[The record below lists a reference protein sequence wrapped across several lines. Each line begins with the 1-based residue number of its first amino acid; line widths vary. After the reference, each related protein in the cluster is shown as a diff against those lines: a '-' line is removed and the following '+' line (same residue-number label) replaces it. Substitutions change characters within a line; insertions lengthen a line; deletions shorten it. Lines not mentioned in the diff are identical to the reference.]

1 MPKPQQRVCQHCGKA
16 GHNLTSC
23 PKLAQQLL
31 RSVQKA
37 HSPSAVVDALKAGG
51 SGLKVT
57 GTQTKFIHRK
67 AHKLQRRA
75 AKGRKKAANERR
87 RCLTRSTKDEAKLA
101 LAAKRSMAKAWKAL
115 AKWRLAK
122 AGARGNCRSYPCPR
136 CHAGCTCTT
145 LDGHGQTGNG
155 PQTKRK
161 KALQATLAVKKR
173 KLTSVFFRG
182 SRCGDIYNDIK
193 FFVLHQVKYPFPLP
207 ALVEFVKKYHAA
219 TRPELQQLC
228 KDVGM
233 SRSRSIMKLFR
244 WLLWQEANLGYEEM
258 QAMTLK
264 GVVEGDGTGLK
275 LFKHKGK
282 NCHVALWG
290 LAERP
295 RGSAVPR
302 TVVYFVPVKKV
313 APNAVCP
320 VVRGVKQ
327 VECREDVLASGG
339 LDHVATKSVLVSDG
353 ARLYA
358 RLAREH
364 GLRHRFCVHSKGI
377 WNEKARVRGYGTLD
391 VNTGMI
397 DERWSRIKE
406 WIPKGIWGSDGEGNL
421 NVELWSYVYQWWF
434 RCHHPLKADRQARL
448 AEYWGREA

>member
-1 MPKPQQRVCQHCGKA
+1 MTWTDPVTDWLSDEEDNNGLGPCGYEEASESEEGSFVPDTELDSDEEAEGPVGPAPLAVMPKPQQRVCQHCGKA
-16 GHNLTSC
+16 GRNLRSG

-37 HSPSAVVDALKAGG
+37 HSPSAVVDALRAGG

-57 GTQTKFIHRK
+57 GIQTKFIHRK
-67 AHKLQRRA
+67 AHKLQRRVAHKGSRRVSTARKA

-101 LAAKRSMAKAWKAL
+101 LAEKQSMAKAWKAL
-115 AKWRLAK
+115 VKWRLAK
-122 AGARGNCRSYPCPR
+122 AGARGNCSSYPCPR
-136 CHAGCTCTT
+136 CPAGCTCTK
-145 LDGHGQTGNG
+145 LDGHGQRGNG

-182 SRCGDIYNDIK
+182 SRCGDIYNGII
-193 FFVLHQVKYPFPLP
+193 FCVLPQVKYPFPLP
-207 ALVEFVKKYHAA
+207 ALVEFVEKYHAA

-233 SRSRSIMKLFR
+233 SRSRSVMKLFR
-244 WLLWQEANLGYEEM
+244 WLRWQEANLGYEEM

-275 LFKHKGK
+275 LFKHEGK

-302 TVVYFVPVKKV
+302 AVVYFVPVKKV

-320 VVRGVKQ
+320 
-327 VECREDVLASGG
+327 
-339 LDHVATKSVLVSDG
+339 
-353 ARLYA
+353 
-358 RLAREH
+358 
-364 GLRHRFCVHSKGI
+364 
-377 WNEKARVRGYGTLD
+377 
-391 VNTGMI
+391 
-397 DERWSRIKE
+397 
-406 WIPKGIWGSDGEGNL
+406 
-421 NVELWSYVYQWWF
+421 
-434 RCHHPLKADRQARL
+434 
-448 AEYWGREA
+448 